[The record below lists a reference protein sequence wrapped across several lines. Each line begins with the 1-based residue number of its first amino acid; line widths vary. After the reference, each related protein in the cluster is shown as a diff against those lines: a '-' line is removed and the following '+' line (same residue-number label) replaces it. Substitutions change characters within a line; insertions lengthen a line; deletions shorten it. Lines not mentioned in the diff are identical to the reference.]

1 MLTALALLVQED
13 HGPAGFSSPFEVNF
27 GLFFWTWVVFI
38 ILFWALKRFA
48 WPAILR
54 ATEERERKIAAQL
67 EEAETLNAKAQQALE
82 EQQRL
87 LRTARDDAQKLIS
100 DAKSLA
106 EKERQDLLA
115 QARQEQ
121 EQVLERAKREID
133 AERERAVADLR
144 REAVDLSLAAASRL
158 LEEKVDGER
167 DRKLVTEYLASL
179 GERH

>member
-13 HGPAGFSSPFEVNF
+13 HGPTGFSSPFEVNF

-67 EEAETLNAKAQQALE
+67 AQAEKQNAEAQQALE

-87 LRTARDDAQKLIS
+87 LRSAKGDAQKLLN

-106 EKERQDLLA
+106 EKERHSLLE
-115 QARQEQ
+115 QARREQ
-121 EQVLERAKREID
+121 DQILERAKREIE

-158 LEEKVDGER
+158 IEERLDGER
-167 DRKLVTEYLASL
+167 DRKLVTDYLASL
-179 GERH
+179 GERG